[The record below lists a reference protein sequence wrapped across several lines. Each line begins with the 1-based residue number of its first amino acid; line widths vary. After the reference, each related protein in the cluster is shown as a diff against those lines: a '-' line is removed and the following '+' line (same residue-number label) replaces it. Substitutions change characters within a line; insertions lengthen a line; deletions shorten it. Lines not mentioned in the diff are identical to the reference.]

1 MLIRRVRLS
10 EVAGDDE
17 RGQNTFRIDAFS
29 FPLLLLMATHEL
41 YDDASEWW
49 KNVRAGSYVRD
60 VLLFPSD
67 LVRDMM
73 WIYPGLR

>member
-1 MLIRRVRLS
+1 MMS
-10 EVAGDDE
+10 EA
-17 RGQNTFRIDAFS
+17 RNTFRIDAFS

-41 YDDASEWW
+41 YDVASEWW
-49 KNVRAGSYVRD
+49 ENVRAGSYLRD